1 LYGGYLNLFQTKRA
15 VTTGA
20 IEMGV
25 FFLIIMVVFTVVVAN
40 VVFQRPAAVIHGMDK
55 SVKEEKGKCAGYGA
69 FINGWQQLFQPWQR
83 QHLIATMQLL
93 KYEQPRGGGL
103 YVVML

>member
-1 LYGGYLNLFQTKRA
+1 LHGRHLNLFQA
-15 VTTGA
+15 EGAMATGA

-25 FFLIIMVVFTVVVAN
+25 LFLIVVVVFTVVVAD
-40 VVFQRPAAVIHGMDK
+40 VVFQRPAAVIHGMYK

-83 QHLIATMQLL
+83 QHLIATVQLL
-93 KYEQPRGGGL
+93 KYEQPRGGGF
-103 YVVML
+103 YVMML